1 MKRIIDELFKKAKSP
16 DKKVGSD
23 AVTAL
28 SCILEMHAWNLPKD
42 DRMSR
47 FSLLVP
53 QEVIEA
59 DLDESEQLEV
69 VKFLSN
75 EIENGSELTAGL
87 LFAMGQSSAKVGLL
101 PLIHIIE
108 QCLDKFNQNEVYQA
122 LVALERI
129 MFFDE
134 SISLEYLRQII
145 AGTNLL
151 NVISAKILSL
161 QVISHSDLKSTS
173 LRLLARLILLLN
185 NSTEVIEVL
194 TLVREV

>member
-1 MKRIIDELFKKAKSP
+1 MKRIIDELFKKAKSQ
-16 DKKVGSD
+16 DKKISSN

-28 SCILEMHAWNLPKD
+28 SFILEIHAWNIPKE

-47 FSLLVP
+47 YSLFVP
-53 QEVIEA
+53 QEVVEA
-59 DLDESEQLEV
+59 ELDESEQAEV
-69 VKFLSN
+69 VKFLSD

-108 QCLDKFNQNEVYQA
+108 QCLEKFNQNEVYQA

-134 SISLEYLRQII
+134 SIPLESLRQII
-145 AGTNLL
+145 AETNLL

-161 QVISHSDLKSTS
+161 QVISHSGLQSTS

-185 NSTEVIEVL
+185 NSTEVIE
-194 TLVREV
+194 

>member
-1 MKRIIDELFKKAKSP
+1 MKRIIDELFKKAKSQ
-16 DKKVGSD
+16 DKKVSSNAITD
-23 AVTAL
+23 L
-28 SCILEMHAWNLPKD
+28 SFILEIHAWNLPKE

-47 FSLLVP
+47 YSLLVS

-59 DLDESEQLEV
+59 ELDESEQAEV
-69 VKFLSN
+69 VKFLSD
-75 EIENGSELTAGL
+75 EIENGSEFTAGL

-185 NSTEVIEVL
+185 NSTEVI
-194 TLVREV
+194 

>member
-1 MKRIIDELFKKAKSP
+1 MKRIIDELFKKAKSQ
-16 DKKVGSD
+16 DKKISSN

-28 SCILEMHAWNLPKD
+28 SFILEIHAWNIPKE

-47 FSLLVP
+47 YSLFVP
-53 QEVIEA
+53 QEVVEA
-59 DLDESEQLEV
+59 ELDESEQAEV
-69 VKFLSN
+69 VKFLSD

-134 SISLEYLRQII
+134 SIPLESLRQIL
-145 AGTNLL
+145 AETNLL

-161 QVISHSDLKSTS
+161 QVISHPDLQSTS
-173 LRLLARLILLLN
+173 LRLLASLILLLN
-185 NSTEVIEVL
+185 NSTEVIE
-194 TLVREV
+194 

>member
-1 MKRIIDELFKKAKSP
+1 MNRIIDELFNKAKSQ
-16 DKKVGSD
+16 DKKISSN

-28 SCILEMHAWNLPKD
+28 SFILEIHAWNIPKE

-47 FSLLVP
+47 YSLFVP
-53 QEVIEA
+53 QEVVEA
-59 DLDESEQLEV
+59 ELDESEQAEV
-69 VKFLSN
+69 VKFLSD

-134 SISLEYLRQII
+134 SIPLESLRQII

-161 QVISHSDLKSTS
+161 QAISHSGLQSTS

-185 NSTEVIEVL
+185 NSTEVIE
-194 TLVREV
+194 

>member
-1 MKRIIDELFKKAKSP
+1 MKRIIDELFKKAKSQ
-16 DKKVGSD
+16 DKKISSN

-28 SCILEMHAWNLPKD
+28 SFILEIHAWNIPKE

-47 FSLLVP
+47 YSLFVP
-53 QEVIEA
+53 QEVVEA
-59 DLDESEQLEV
+59 ELDESEQAEV
-69 VKFLSN
+69 VKFISD

-108 QCLDKFNQNEVYQA
+108 QCLEKFNQKEAYQA

-134 SISLEYLRQII
+134 SIPLESLRQII
-145 AGTNLL
+145 AETNLL
-151 NVISAKILSL
+151 NVISAKLLSL
-161 QVISHSDLKSTS
+161 QVISHSDLQSTS
-173 LRLLARLILLLN
+173 LRLLARLILFLN
-185 NSTEVIEVL
+185 NSTEVIE
-194 TLVREV
+194 

>member
-1 MKRIIDELFKKAKSP
+1 MKRIIDELFKKAKSQ
-16 DKKVGSD
+16 DKKVSSNAITD
-23 AVTAL
+23 L
-28 SCILEMHAWNLPKD
+28 SFILEIHAWNLPKE

-47 FSLLVP
+47 YSLLVS

-59 DLDESEQLEV
+59 ELDESEQAEV
-69 VKFLSN
+69 VKFLSD

-108 QCLDKFNQNEVYQA
+108 QCLEKFNQNEVYQA

-134 SISLEYLRQII
+134 SIPLESLRQII
-145 AGTNLL
+145 AETNLL

-161 QVISHSDLKSTS
+161 QVISHSGLQSTS

-185 NSTEVIEVL
+185 NSTEVIE
-194 TLVREV
+194 

>member
-1 MKRIIDELFKKAKSP
+1 MKRIIDELFKKVKSQ
-16 DKKVGSD
+16 DKKISSN

-28 SCILEMHAWNLPKD
+28 SFILEIHAWNIPKE

-47 FSLLVP
+47 YSLFVP
-53 QEVIEA
+53 QEVVEA
-59 DLDESEQLEV
+59 ELDESEQAEV
-69 VKFLSN
+69 VKFLSD

-108 QCLDKFNQNEVYQA
+108 QCLEKFNQNEVYQA

-134 SISLEYLRQII
+134 SIPLESLRQII
-145 AGTNLL
+145 AETNLL

-161 QVISHSDLKSTS
+161 QVISHSGLQSTS

-185 NSTEVIEVL
+185 NSTEVIE
-194 TLVREV
+194 

>member
-1 MKRIIDELFKKAKSP
+1 MKRIIDELFKKAKSQ
-16 DKKVGSD
+16 DKKISSN

-28 SCILEMHAWNLPKD
+28 SFILEIHAWNIPKE

-47 FSLLVP
+47 YSLFVP
-53 QEVIEA
+53 QEVVEA
-59 DLDESEQLEV
+59 ELDESEQAEV
-69 VKFLSN
+69 VKFLSD
-75 EIENGSELTAGL
+75 EIENGSEFTAGL

-108 QCLDKFNQNEVYQA
+108 QCLEKFNQNEVYQA

-129 MFFDE
+129 MFFNE
-134 SISLEYLRQII
+134 SIPLESLRQIL

-161 QVISHSDLKSTS
+161 QVISHSGLQSTS

-185 NSTEVIEVL
+185 NSTEVIE
-194 TLVREV
+194 

>member
-1 MKRIIDELFKKAKSP
+1 MNRIIDELFKKVKSQ
-16 DKKVGSD
+16 DKKISSN

-28 SCILEMHAWNLPKD
+28 SFILEIHAWNIPKE

-47 FSLLVP
+47 YSLFVP
-53 QEVIEA
+53 QEVVEA
-59 DLDESEQLEV
+59 ELDESEQAEV
-69 VKFLSN
+69 VKFLSD
-75 EIENGSELTAGL
+75 EIENGSEFTAGL

-134 SISLEYLRQII
+134 SIPLEDLRQII

-151 NVISAKILSL
+151 KVISAKILSL
-161 QVISHSDLKSTS
+161 QVISHSGLQSTS
-173 LRLLARLILLLN
+173 LRLLASLILLLN
-185 NSTEVIEVL
+185 NSTEVIE
-194 TLVREV
+194 

>member
-1 MKRIIDELFKKAKSP
+1 MKRIIDELFKKVKSQ
-16 DKKVGSD
+16 DKKISSN

-28 SCILEMHAWNLPKD
+28 SYILEIHAWNIPKE

-47 FSLLVP
+47 YSLFVP
-53 QEVIEA
+53 QEVVEA
-59 DLDESEQLEV
+59 ELDESEQAEV
-69 VKFLSN
+69 VKFICD

-108 QCLDKFNQNEVYQA
+108 QCLEKFNQKEVYQA

-134 SISLEYLRQII
+134 SIPLESLRQII
-145 AGTNLL
+145 AETNLL
-151 NVISAKILSL
+151 NVISAKLLSL
-161 QVISHSDLKSTS
+161 QVISHSDLQSTS

-185 NSTEVIEVL
+185 NSTEVIE
-194 TLVREV
+194 

>member
-1 MKRIIDELFKKAKSP
+1 MKRIIDELFKKVKSQ
-16 DKKVGSD
+16 DKKISSN

-28 SCILEMHAWNLPKD
+28 SFILEIHAWNIPKE

-47 FSLLVP
+47 YSLFVP
-53 QEVIEA
+53 QEVVEA
-59 DLDESEQLEV
+59 ELDESEQAEV
-69 VKFLSN
+69 VKFISD
-75 EIENGSELTAGL
+75 EIENGSEFTAGL

-134 SISLEYLRQII
+134 SISLENLRQIF

-161 QVISHSDLKSTS
+161 QVISHPDLKSTS

-185 NSTEVIEVL
+185 NSTEVIE
-194 TLVREV
+194 

>member
-1 MKRIIDELFKKAKSP
+1 MKRIIDELFKKAKSQ
-16 DKKVGSD
+16 DKKISSN

-28 SCILEMHAWNLPKD
+28 SFILEIHAWNIPKE

-47 FSLLVP
+47 YSLFVP
-53 QEVIEA
+53 QEVVEA
-59 DLDESEQLEV
+59 ELDESEQAEV
-69 VKFLSN
+69 VKFLSD

-87 LFAMGQSSAKVGLL
+87 LFAMGQSPAKVGLL

-122 LVALERI
+122 LIALERI

-134 SISLEYLRQII
+134 SIPLEDLRRII

-161 QVISHSDLKSTS
+161 QVISHSGLQSTS

-185 NSTEVIEVL
+185 NSTEVIE
-194 TLVREV
+194 